1 MRVGFIGLG
10 NMGRPM
16 ATNILKAGHEMVVYD
31 IREEAGQPLI
41 ALGARWAHGPKA
53 VAQASQVIFT
63 SLPGPKEVEQVALGP
78 GGILE
83 GMHPGAVYVDLST
96 NSPACVRRIAA
107 AFRAQGFA
115 MLDAPVS
122 GGVTGAE
129 TRDLAVL
136 VGGDEG
142 VFTRVKPLLD
152 AIGTKVFYCGPS
164 GAGSVCKIVNNLI
177 SLSLNVL
184 IGEAFTI
191 GVKAGVPTR
200 ILYEAVTRSS
210 GDNARL
216 RRGLRNQLFKGDFRP
231 GFAVDLALKDV
242 RLGLELAREL
252 DVPVDL
258 LALVEQKYLEA
269 HNRGWGQRNSDAVVL
284 LQEERA
290 KVELRAPD
298 L

>member
-16 ATNILKAGHEMVVYD
+16 STNLVKAGHDLVVYD
-31 IREEAGQPLI
+31 IREEAGQPLV
-41 ALGARWAHGPKA
+41 ALGARWAQGPKA
-53 VAQASQVIFT
+53 VAQAAQVVFT
-63 SLPGPKEVEQVALGP
+63 SLPGPKEVEAVALGP

-83 GMHPGAVYVDLST
+83 GLQPGGVYIDLST
-96 NSPACVRRIAA
+96 NSPSCARRVAS
-107 AFRAQGFA
+107 AFRARGLA

-136 VGGDEG
+136 VGGDEE
-142 VFTRVKPLLD
+142 VFQKVKPLLD

-164 GAGSVCKIVNNLI
+164 GAGCICKIVNNLI

-184 IGEAFTI
+184 MGEAFTI

-200 ILYEAVTRSS
+200 VLYEAVTRSS
-210 GDNARL
+210 GDNNRL
-216 RRGLRNQLFKGDFRP
+216 RRGLRNQLFKGNFQP

-252 DVPVDL
+252 DIPVEL

>member
-16 ATNILKAGHEMVVYD
+16 ATNLIKAGHDLVVYD

-41 ALGARWAHGPKA
+41 ALGARWASGPKA
-53 VAQASQVIFT
+53 VAQASQVVFT
-63 SLPGPKEVEQVALGP
+63 SLPGPKEVEAVALGP
-78 GGILE
+78 GGIVE
-83 GMHPGAVYVDLST
+83 GMQTGAVYIDLST
-96 NSPACVRRIAA
+96 NSPSCARKVAA
-107 AFRAQGFA
+107 AFRARGLA

-122 GGVTGAE
+122 GGVTGAA

-136 VGGDEG
+136 VGGDEE
-142 VFTRVKPLLD
+142 VFQRVKPLLD

-164 GAGSVCKIVNNLI
+164 GAGCICKIVNNLI

-184 IGEAFTI
+184 MGEAFTI

-210 GDNARL
+210 GDNNRL
-216 RRGLRNQLFKGDFRP
+216 RRGFRANLFKGNFQP

-252 DVPVDL
+252 DIPVEL